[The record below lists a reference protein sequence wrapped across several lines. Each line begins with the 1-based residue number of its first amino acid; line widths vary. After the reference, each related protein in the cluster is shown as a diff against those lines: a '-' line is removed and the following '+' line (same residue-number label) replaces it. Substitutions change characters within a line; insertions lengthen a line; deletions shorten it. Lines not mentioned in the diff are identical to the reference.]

1 MGPRKPSLH
10 LDLGAVAG
18 AHEELP
24 PVAALFLI
32 HFDTKKGYNIA
43 WSRTANGVDLDGV
56 EFKSLPSGLHNLKE
70 DLVYFVHG
78 PYAGTSA
85 FLNVAAGAEER
96 GALMVSA
103 GVLVPLS
110 YGRLGRCWRHA
121 DGLKKLAQRYT
132 EDPTSYQPFEDYYA
146 QHHRHGD
153 SPVDEDSHLPPPFLD
168 RLRSGSIS
176 ESRTHVVPGQKLSQ
190 HHPALSLGDFMDT
203 FGPLAFPI
211 YRAALARKRILLVS
225 HAPVETACNYVYDIS
240 ILSNIPLSVSD
251 QLPTE
256 PTRLKPL
263 FNIGVHDIPL
273 LEAEAK
279 ARLNS
284 ATTPASDDSFDDS
297 RGAWVACTTDEILCM
312 KKSLWDV
319 IIRLP
324 APHSK
329 QAKEKVWPQAE
340 DDGGLPIKA
349 TQRDL
354 RRYRALTKSLKNR
367 YRRKTSLFLD
377 DEDDAEGQAIIR
389 APGEIDTEAEEPNN
403 IEEVCEKLTWREIAV
418 ASFMWWASAGDS
430 QRNDAEQ
437 DDGRLLLDME
447 FIPSSSVITPGDGW
461 RDSTSPEGDS
471 DTEDT
476 RMRVTS
482 SSSTSSPTTTRRRRR
497 PSVVQRRS
505 TNLRQEGVG
514 SEEMDL
520 IAYFHRMTHR
530 ILAVL
535 AENIAAVE
543 QAQQQG
549 GDRDE
554 LGDEEEE
561 QLLDTEQVVQVSL
574 EDVQGMG
581 LDRYSDKDAEM
592 VRELVARWWGREVV
606 VERGRISC
614 CGVECG

>member
-1 MGPRKPSLH
+1 M
-10 LDLGAVAG
+10 
-18 AHEELP
+18 E
-24 PVAALFLI
+24 
-32 HFDTKKGYNIA
+32 
-43 WSRTANGVDLDGV
+43 
-56 EFKSLPSGLHNLKE
+56 
-70 DLVYFVHG
+70 
-78 PYAGTSA
+78 
-85 FLNVAAGAEER
+85 
-96 GALMVSA
+96 
-103 GVLVPLS
+103 
-110 YGRLGRCWRHA
+110 
-121 DGLKKLAQRYT
+121 
-132 EDPTSYQPFEDYYA
+132 
-146 QHHRHGD
+146 
-153 SPVDEDSHLPPPFLD
+153 
-168 RLRSGSIS
+168 
-176 ESRTHVVPGQKLSQ
+176 
-190 HHPALSLGDFMDT
+190 T

-284 ATTPASDDSFDDS
+284 ATAPASEDSFDDS

-340 DDGGLPIKA
+340 DNGGLPIKA

-447 FIPSSSVITPGDGW
+447 FMPSSAQGEGW
-461 RDSTSPEGDS
+461 RDSTSPEGGSDS
-471 DTEDT
+471 EET
-476 RMRVTS
+476 RKRGTS
-482 SSSTSSPTTTRRRRR
+482 SSTPSPTATRRRRR

-530 ILAVL
+530 VLAVL
-535 AENIAAVE
+535 AENVAAVE
-543 QAQQQG
+543 QQG
-549 GDRDE
+549 DSRD
-554 LGDEEEE
+554 LGVEEDEE
-561 QLLDTEQVVQVSL
+561 QLLDGEQAVQVSL
-574 EDVQGMG
+574 EDVEGMG

-592 VRELVARWWGREVV
+592 IRELVGRWWGREVV

>member
-1 MGPRKPSLH
+1 
-10 LDLGAVAG
+10 
-18 AHEELP
+18 
-24 PVAALFLI
+24 
-32 HFDTKKGYNIA
+32 
-43 WSRTANGVDLDGV
+43 
-56 EFKSLPSGLHNLKE
+56 
-70 DLVYFVHG
+70 
-78 PYAGTSA
+78 
-85 FLNVAAGAEER
+85 
-96 GALMVSA
+96 MVSA

-121 DGLKKLAQRYT
+121 DGLKKLAQYVPHFCHLFPPLIDLLIRQYT
-132 EDPTSYQPFEDYYA
+132 EDPTSYQPFEDYYT
-146 QHHRHGD
+146 QHHSHGD
-153 SPVDEDSHLPPPFLD
+153 SPVDEDSHLPPPFSD
-168 RLRSGSIS
+168 RLRSRSVS
-176 ESRTHVVPGQKLSQ
+176 ETRTYVVPGQKLSQ
-190 HHPALSLGDFMDT
+190 HHPALSLSDFMET

-225 HAPVETACNYVYDIS
+225 HAPVETTCNYVYDIS

-251 QLPTE
+251 QLPSE

-284 ATTPASDDSFDDS
+284 ATIPASEDSFDDS

-312 KKSLWDV
+312 KKSLWDM

-340 DDGGLPIKA
+340 DNGGLPIKA

-403 IEEVCEKLTWREIAV
+403 IEDVCEKLTWREIAV

-437 DDGRLLLDME
+437 DDGRLLLGME
-447 FIPSSSVITPGDGW
+447 FMPSSAQGERW
-461 RDSTSPEGDS
+461 RDSTSPEGGS
-471 DTEDT
+471 DGEEMGK
-476 RMRVTS
+476 RGTS
-482 SSSTSSPTTTRRRRR
+482 SSTPSPTATRRRRR

-530 ILAVL
+530 VLAVL
-535 AENIAAVE
+535 AENVAAVE
-543 QAQQQG
+543 QQG
-549 GDRDE
+549 DSGD
-554 LGDEEEE
+554 LGVEEDEE
-561 QLLDTEQVVQVSL
+561 QLLDGEQAVQVSL
-574 EDVQGMG
+574 EDVEGMG

-592 VRELVARWWGREVV
+592 IKELVGRWWGREVV